1 MLLEYREGGFAVTEV
16 AVVITEG
23 ETRGELSQVAFADG
37 LTTQRAQTL
46 STGISPV
53 HQDEFHMR
61 PPLRPLPRNWLP
73 TIFALEADPNV
84 VPSSRQ
90 SGIGRCRSNL
100 EWRELGNWNRTSST
114 LVRRSRA
121 VGLVAGTC
129 SSERHD
135 AYSAAKLVAD
145 SVVQLVQQQLLL
157 RGGSWEGS
165 AVTLGILAVNS
176 LRRYAAT
183 SVRIPCSGICS
194 ACGRTRRPPES
205 PRGSDRLRPGRGP
218 RRARRLERGQ
228 RRPERDRQE

>member
-218 RRARRLERGQ
+218 RRAHRLERGQ